1 MKRLLMDSNQR
12 KAHRSEE
19 IMILGVSPK
28 EQALSFHSGADAPNS
43 YAVSTLHE
51 SCVASVKYPPAT
63 DLAEQQKEQ
72 QSIFEWIQSVPR
84 DSRFVSGPHIRRRS
98 APAVREAVK
107 QNMQCPP
114 LEQQDSI
121 RPPVQRVIF
130 PACAEGRTQQ
140 SAVVPPFI
148 IRRRTNVQPTVPEM
162 LEQRAVKRHP
172 HKAKGAWKHTKSCA
186 GFNIK
191 KEPRT

>member
-1 MKRLLMDSNQR
+1 MKHLHMDSNQR

-28 EQALSFHSGADAPNS
+28 EQALSYHSGADATNS
-43 YAVSTLHE
+43 DTVSMVRE
-51 SCVASVKYPPAT
+51 PCVASVKYPPVT
-63 DLAEQQKEQ
+63 DFAEQQREPQ
-72 QSIFEWIQSVPR
+72 IIFEWIQSAPPKA
-84 DSRFVSGPHIRRRS
+84 SFVSGQPIHQRS

-107 QNMQCPP
+107 QNMHCPP
-114 LEQQDSI
+114 LEQQDST

-148 IRRRTNVQPTVPEM
+148 IRRRTNVQPPVPEM
-162 LEQRAVKRHP
+162 LERRALKRHP

-186 GFNIK
+186 GCNIK
-191 KEPRT
+191 EEPRT